1 MADRLVSIVLPVHN
15 QAEHIRR
22 VVEEYREALRRIP
35 DRYEILLV
43 PNGCGD
49 DSAAVCAALAA
60 EAPDRIRTVPR
71 ERGGWGLAVKA
82 GLAAAPGDVL
92 CYTNS
97 ARTAP
102 EELVLVLLYAA
113 AYTGAV
119 IKANRKIR
127 EHWTRRL
134 GSLLYNIECRTLF
147 DLSNWDVNGTPKV
160 FPRSFDK
167 LLQLQRLH
175 DLIDTQFSVL
185 CRKHDY
191 PMIEVPIFSTRR
203 HGGRSTTGYGSALRR
218 YWGAA
223 ALWRKGDWL
232 ARQSA

>member
-15 QAEHIRR
+15 QADHIRA
-22 VVEEYREALRRIP
+22 VVEEYREALRRVP

-43 PNGCGD
+43 PNGCRD
-49 DSAAVCAALAA
+49 DSAAVCGALAA

-82 GLAAAPGDVL
+82 GLAAARGDVL

-102 EELVLVLLYAA
+102 EELVLALLYAG

-134 GSLLYNIECRTLF
+134 GSLLYNMECRTLF

-160 FPRSFDK
+160 FPRAFAK
-167 LLQLQRLH
+167 LLELTRDD
-175 DLIDTQFSVL
+175 DLIDLEFSVI
-185 CRKHDY
+185 CRRESY
-191 PMIEVPIFSTRR
+191 PMLEVPIFSHRR
-203 HGGRSTTGYGSALRR
+203 HGGRSTTSLRSAVRL
-218 YWGAA
+218 YWGAYTM
-223 ALWRKGDWL
+223 WRE
-232 ARQSA
+232 AR